1 MKLTIGKDDILAI
14 RKKYGA
20 GNAVA
25 GFVEEARL
33 IPISF
38 PLPKYYVIVL
48 DERNMT
54 LVETDMKFREKSS
67 EVIPLDAISS
77 VKVSTLLMRRLTIE
91 ANGQIYKFLL
101 RPLMPGIREE
111 QNSLW
116 QRLERL

>member
-48 DERNMT
+48 DERNLT

-67 EVIPLDAISS
+67 EVRDF
-77 VKVSTLLMRRLTIE
+77 E
-91 ANGQIYKFLL
+91 C
-101 RPLMPGIREE
+101 
-111 QNSLW
+111 
-116 QRLERL
+116 